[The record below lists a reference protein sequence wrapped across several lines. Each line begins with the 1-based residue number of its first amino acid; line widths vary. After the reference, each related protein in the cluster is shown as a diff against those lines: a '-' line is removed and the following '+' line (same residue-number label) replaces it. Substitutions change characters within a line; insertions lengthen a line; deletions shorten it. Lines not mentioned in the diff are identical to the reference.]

1 MEYLNRRL
9 NYINSRYTPSEKARI
24 ERKSRQLGIT
34 KGEYV
39 RNCALAG
46 TERNR
51 VKDKRRVAAWVRQ
64 LEQLNQ
70 NYYNLKNDSRV
81 GLSENEIKKMM
92 EDLMIWEF

>member
-1 MEYLNRRL
+1 MDYLSKRFCYVNTRL
-9 NYINSRYTPSEKARI
+9 TPDEKAKI

-64 LEQLNQ
+64 IEQLNQ
-70 NYYNLKNDSRV
+70 NYYNLENDSRV

-92 EDLMIWEF
+92 EDTMVWDF

>member
-1 MEYLNRRL
+1 MECLSRRL
-9 NYINSRYTPSEKARI
+9 SYINTRFTQDEKAKI